1 MKTAIILRR
10 RKLGLTSCKEVA
22 ARSKCGIIVVRNDAD
37 IPAADIVFR
46 WGTTSNVPKKDGQK
60 IINSAASIHWCADKK
75 QGRIDMQKAGVPVP
89 ETWDAR
95 EFHRALPGDNGG
107 YVLRPAKHSQGKQLW
122 YGSFDDIC
130 REIDYRC
137 MQGGYVSRKINKVA
151 EYRVFVVNGKVVAVA
166 QKTPADPNAVAW
178 NVAQG
183 GRFDNVR
190 WGDWQLPVLQ
200 AGILAALISKTD
212 FCGVD
217 VMVDADGK
225 PYVLEVNS
233 APSMTSEYRQTV
245 FAKAFD
251 WIIEKGNDYL
261 DSPNNKSWKDYAH
274 PAILEGHDGK
284 RLAR

>member
-37 IPAADIVFR
+37 IPVADVVFR

-89 ETWDAR
+89 ETFTAG
-95 EFHRALPGDNGG
+95 EFLNMKGIAGDF
-107 YVLRPAKHSQGKQLW
+107 VLRPAKHSQGKQLW
-122 YGSFDDIC
+122 HGNADSIRKDIVKNN
-130 REIDYRC
+130 
-137 MQGGYVSRKINKVA
+137 MQDGYVSRKIDKVA
-151 EYRVFVVNGKVVAVA
+151 EYRVFVVSGKVVAVA

-190 WGDWQLPVLQ
+190 WGDWKLPVLQ
-200 AGILAALISKTD
+200 AGILAALVSKTD

-217 VMVDADGK
+217 VMVDADGR

-233 APSMTSEYRQTV
+233 APSMTSDYRQTV

-261 DSPNNKSWKDYAH
+261 ESPNNKSWKDYAH
-274 PAILEGHDGK
+274 PAVIEGHDGK